1 VPLLQVQA
9 ESVHLFRGGSLRM
22 STPLSVRG
30 LRDQL
35 VDRLR
40 FEVLSGRFKEGEV
53 IRQHELGALFGVSRT
68 PVREALIQLK
78 NEGLVESA
86 GNGGVRVTSQA
97 PEAHRDFLNPLR
109 RAVEIYALQLC
120 FESLGQDDFAQLDEL
135 VERMKAPCATRDF
148 VSLAEL
154 DVAFH
159 RTIVEKSGQPTLL
172 AIWSLVVGGI
182 RTSFRES
189 YDAFGDIMDICR
201 EHGEIVNRLRSGDKD
216 AAIDFYASKIGQLP
230 PARRAQAGES
240 PDGAAVPAD
249 GAPTGGARTDETPTD
264 RAQADGEAMVEL
276 ARPEF
281 LDASAILMEF
291 MR

>member
-1 VPLLQVQA
+1 
-9 ESVHLFRGGSLRM
+9 M

-40 FEVLSGRFKEGEV
+40 FEVLSGRFKEGEI
-53 IRQHELGALFGVSRT
+53 IRQHELGTLFGVSRT

-97 PEAHRDFLNPLR
+97 PEAHREFLNPLR

-120 FESLGQDDFAQLDEL
+120 FESLGDDDFAHLEDL
-135 VERMKAPCATRDF
+135 VERMKAPCAARDYL
-148 VSLAEL
+148 SLAEL

-159 RTIVEKSGQPTLL
+159 RTLVEKSQQPTLL

-189 YDAFGDIMDICR
+189 YDAFDDITDIYR
-201 EHGEIVNRLRSGDKD
+201 EHGEIVRRFRAGDKD

-230 PARRAQAGES
+230 ARQYPATGES
-240 PDGAAVPAD
+240 VAVNGETGGGKKLDGARSDNSALDGPRLHDTRLDGKEKLGPSRPA
-249 GAPTGGARTDETPTD
+249 
-264 RAQADGEAMVEL
+264 
-276 ARPEF
+276 F